1 MTAAP
6 LTDLYAADLASVA
19 AAQRLRFFPT
29 APVAG
34 RGAVLVEADGR
45 ELVDLS
51 GAWGAAAVGY
61 AHPKVVEAVTDA
73 VSRMPGASLLSA
85 TNPDAVALS
94 QDLLGLLPEIADG
107 RVYLGHAGSDANA
120 AALRAVRAATDR
132 KRIIAFEGSYHGG
145 LGPAQHVS
153 GIYVSNGTAP
163 AEGLVLVPY
172 LELDRVAAEVAQ
184 GDVAAVIVEPI
195 LSDGGVVIPESGAL
209 GRLTELCHEQGVLLV
224 VDEVKVGLGRTG
236 LLHAFRADGAT
247 PDLVT
252 FGKGLG
258 GGLPLSAAVGP
269 ATVMDAAEG
278 SSLLTTA
285 GNPVCAAAGRAVLQV
300 IADEALPA
308 RAADL
313 GERLSARLSELE
325 SRHAAVLDVR
335 SRGLV
340 GGIELLD
347 AATTAKVAYRAWELG
362 AVVYY
367 VGPDSTVLEL
377 TPPLVIAEA
386 ELERSVDIIDTAIA
400 DVVAGRVD
408 DALVAPYG
416 GW

>member
-1 MTAAP
+1 MTVTP
-6 LTDLYAADLASVA
+6 VTDLYAADLASVA
-19 AAQRLRFFPT
+19 AAQRLRFFPA

-34 RGAVLVEADGR
+34 KGATLIEADGR

-51 GAWGAAAVGY
+51 GAWGAAGVGY
-61 AHPKVVEAVTDA
+61 AHPTVVQAVTDA
-73 VSRMPGASLLSA
+73 MMRMPGASLLSA

-94 QDLLGLLPEIADG
+94 EDLLGLLPEIEDG

-120 AALRAVRAATDR
+120 AALRGVRAASDR
-132 KRIIAFEGSYHGG
+132 KRILAFEGSYHGG

-153 GIYVSNGTAP
+153 GIHVSSGTAP

-172 LELDRVAAEVAQ
+172 LDLERVAAEVAQ

-209 GRLTELCHEQGVLLV
+209 RRLTDLCHGQGVLVV

-236 LLHAFRADGAT
+236 LLHAFRADSAT
-247 PDLVT
+247 PDVVT

-269 ATVMDAAEG
+269 VSVMDAAEG

-300 IADEALPA
+300 IADEALPE
-308 RAADL
+308 RASQL
-313 GERLSARLSELE
+313 GERLSARLTELAA
-325 SRHAAVLDVR
+325 RHATVLAVR

-347 AATTAKVAYRAWELG
+347 ATLTAKVAYRAWELG

-367 VGPDSTVLEL
+367 VGPDSNVLEL

-386 ELERSVDIIDTAIA
+386 ELERGVDIIDAAIA